1 MLPSI
6 STSTKKHIESEWLQ
20 TRIGLLVWLNELV
33 LKAVASAG
41 VGVFDDAIRR
51 VLEVGGAGGQRLGP

>member
-33 LKAVASAG
+33 VTAVASAG
-41 VGVFDDAIRR
+41 GAIPR
-51 VLEVGGAGGQRLGP
+51 VLEVVGAGGQRLGP